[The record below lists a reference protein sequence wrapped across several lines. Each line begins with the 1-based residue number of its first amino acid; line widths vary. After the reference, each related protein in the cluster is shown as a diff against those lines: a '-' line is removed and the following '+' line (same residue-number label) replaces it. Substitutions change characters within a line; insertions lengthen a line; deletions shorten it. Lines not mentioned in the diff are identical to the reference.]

1 MIENSSPPKG
11 FLKVVDPIF
20 KAMLKTP
27 LGGVLP
33 STTSVISF
41 KGRKS
46 GKPYNL
52 VVAVHDVDGEQLV
65 FSQRVWMVN
74 FKGGAPVSVRH
85 KGKTLSGTG
94 TLVSDPAEIAP
105 RLQKAIDAHG
115 ARSVGLKMS
124 DGHRVTPEDVKTVER
139 KMLRLQLS

>member
-1 MIENSSPPKG
+1 VIENSSPPKG

-20 KAMLKTP
+20 KTMLKTP

-52 VVAVHDVDGEQLV
+52 VVAVHDIDGERLV

-94 TLVSDPAEIAP
+94 TLVTDPAEIAP
-105 RLQKAIDAHG
+105 RLQKAAEANG
-115 ARSVGLKMS
+115 ARSVGLKLS
-124 DGHRVTPEDVKTVER
+124 DGHQITPEDVKAVAR
-139 KMLRLQLS
+139 RMLRLQVS